1 MNNYLI
7 IALII
12 SIPLLLGTILLV
24 NFRSSR
30 NKGLGETPEMKKEID
45 ELEKLSA
52 QAEFKE
58 AQIVSVRP
66 EDQSRSNPSERIVK
80 FRLAIKTGEKEY
92 LTLQARWKIDNI
104 YLANFQQGKM
114 IRVKVYDKYVFP
126 TYQGAKL
133 IPDSVRS

>member
-30 NKGLGETPEMKKEID
+30 NKVPGETPEMKKEID
-45 ELEKLSA
+45 ELEKLSGK
-52 QAEFKE
+52 AEFKE

-66 EDQSRSNPSERIVK
+66 EDQSRFNTSERIVN
-80 FRLAIKTGEKEY
+80 FRFAIKTGEKEFE
-92 LTLQARWKIDNI
+92 TLRARWKIDNI
-104 YLANFQQGKM
+104 YMANFQQGKM

-126 TYQGAKL
+126 TFQGARL

>member
-12 SIPLLLGTILLV
+12 SIPLILGTILLV
-24 NFRSSR
+24 IYKSSR
-30 NKGLGETPEMKKEID
+30 NKDIGDSVEMKKEID

-66 EDQSRSNPSERIVK
+66 EDQSRFNTSERIVN
-80 FRLAIKTGEKEY
+80 FRLAIKTGDKEY
-92 LTLQARWKIDNI
+92 LTLRARWKIDNI
-104 YLANFQQGKM
+104 YMANFQQGKT
-114 IRVKVYDKYVFP
+114 IQVKVYDKYVFP